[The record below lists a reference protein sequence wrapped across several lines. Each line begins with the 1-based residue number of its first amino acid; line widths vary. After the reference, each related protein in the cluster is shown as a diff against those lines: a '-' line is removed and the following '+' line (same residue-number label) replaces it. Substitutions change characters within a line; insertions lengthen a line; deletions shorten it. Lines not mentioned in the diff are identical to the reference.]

1 MDAPNEIELLIL
13 STAYSAKPFVVS
25 EVPDKDW
32 VAEVRRE
39 LAPVEAGD
47 FFVYGSHDSDKVP
60 ANCKPLLIEAA
71 MAFGTGHHGTTKG
84 CLTALDNLFKSGFTG
99 TNVVDIG
106 CGTAVLAMAAALCWS
121 GKVLASDI
129 DEIATETSK
138 ANAHANGL
146 GDRIEVITCAGFDHP
161 DLNASAPYDLIL
173 ANILKGPLVALAPD
187 MSKNSILGGYI
198 ILSGLLT
205 MVGSLTTT
213 SLSLDGGD
221 GGGSAT
227 GSGGISNST
236 SKSVLLMRQILYGSN
251 SLTFNLIEPTVIH
264 WSTCKNLNF
273 LSIPLSKKSLI
284 SVSAKI
290 SLFSTLN
297 ITLVAWG
304 GRNTSIFKQ
313 YSPVK
318 SINNLFLSI

>member
-1 MDAPNEIELLIL
+1 MPTYTSLTTLEGKDAANDLGVALENLDSPPYGIGVFEIEDGSGLYEVGAYFIDAPNEIELLIL

-84 CLTALDNLFKSGFTG
+84 CLTALDNLFKSGFIG

-106 CGTAVLAMAAALCWS
+106 CGTAVLAMGAALCWP

-146 GDRIEVITCAGFDHP
+146 VDRIKIITCAGFDHP

-198 ILSGLLT
+198 ILSGLLNT
-205 MVGSLTTT
+205 QADAVIDAYSDESFELVDHIKITEWSILT
-213 SLSLDGGD
+213 L
-221 GGGSAT
+221 
-227 GSGGISNST
+227 
-236 SKSVLLMRQILYGSN
+236 R
-251 SLTFNLIEPTVIH
+251 
-264 WSTCKNLNF
+264 
-273 LSIPLSKKSLI
+273 
-284 SVSAKI
+284 KI
-290 SLFSTLN
+290 
-297 ITLVAWG
+297 
-304 GRNTSIFKQ
+304 
-313 YSPVK
+313 
-318 SINNLFLSI
+318 

>member
-1 MDAPNEIELLIL
+1 MPTYTSLTTLEGKDAANDLGVALENLDSPPYGIGVFEIEDGSGLYEVGAYFIDAPNEIELLIL

-84 CLTALDNLFKSGFTG
+84 CLTALDNLFKSGFIG

-106 CGTAVLAMAAALCWS
+106 CGTAVLAMGAALCWP

-198 ILSGLLT
+198 ILSGLLNT
-205 MVGSLTTT
+205 HADAVIDAYSDESFELVDHIKITEWSILT
-213 SLSLDGGD
+213 L
-221 GGGSAT
+221 
-227 GSGGISNST
+227 
-236 SKSVLLMRQILYGSN
+236 R
-251 SLTFNLIEPTVIH
+251 
-264 WSTCKNLNF
+264 
-273 LSIPLSKKSLI
+273 
-284 SVSAKI
+284 KI
-290 SLFSTLN
+290 
-297 ITLVAWG
+297 
-304 GRNTSIFKQ
+304 
-313 YSPVK
+313 
-318 SINNLFLSI
+318 

>member
-1 MDAPNEIELLIL
+1 MPTYTSLTTLEGKDAANDLGVALENLDSPPYGIGVFEIEDGSGLYEVGAYFIDAPNEIELLIL

-84 CLTALDNLFKSGFTG
+84 CLTALDNLFKSGFIG

-106 CGTAVLAMAAALCWS
+106 CGTAVLAMGAALCWP

-146 GDRIEVITCAGFDHP
+146 GDRIKIITCAGFDHP

-198 ILSGLLT
+198 ILSGLLNT
-205 MVGSLTTT
+205 QADAVIDAYNDESFELVDHIKITEWSILT
-213 SLSLDGGD
+213 L
-221 GGGSAT
+221 
-227 GSGGISNST
+227 
-236 SKSVLLMRQILYGSN
+236 R
-251 SLTFNLIEPTVIH
+251 
-264 WSTCKNLNF
+264 
-273 LSIPLSKKSLI
+273 
-284 SVSAKI
+284 KI
-290 SLFSTLN
+290 
-297 ITLVAWG
+297 
-304 GRNTSIFKQ
+304 
-313 YSPVK
+313 
-318 SINNLFLSI
+318 

>member
-1 MDAPNEIELLIL
+1 MPTYTSLTTLEGKDAANDLGVALENLDSPPYGIGVFEIEDGSGLYEVGAYFIDAPNEIELLIL

-84 CLTALDNLFKSGFTG
+84 CLTALDNLFKSGFIG

-106 CGTAVLAMAAALCWS
+106 CGTAVLAMGAALCWP

-161 DLNASAPYDLIL
+161 DLSASAPYDLIL

-198 ILSGLLT
+198 ILSGLLNT
-205 MVGSLTTT
+205 QADAVIDAYSDESFELVDHIKITEWSILT
-213 SLSLDGGD
+213 L
-221 GGGSAT
+221 
-227 GSGGISNST
+227 
-236 SKSVLLMRQILYGSN
+236 R
-251 SLTFNLIEPTVIH
+251 
-264 WSTCKNLNF
+264 
-273 LSIPLSKKSLI
+273 
-284 SVSAKI
+284 KI
-290 SLFSTLN
+290 
-297 ITLVAWG
+297 
-304 GRNTSIFKQ
+304 
-313 YSPVK
+313 
-318 SINNLFLSI
+318 

>member
-1 MDAPNEIELLIL
+1 MPTYTSLTTLEGKDAANDLGVALENLDSPPYGIGVFEIEDGSGLYEVGAYFIDAPNEIELLIL

-84 CLTALDNLFKSGFTG
+84 CLTALDNLFKSGFIG

-106 CGTAVLAMAAALCWS
+106 CGTAVLAMGAALCWP

-146 GDRIEVITCAGFDHP
+146 GDRIKIITCAGFDHP

-173 ANILKGPLVALAPD
+173 ANILKGPLMALAPD

-198 ILSGLLT
+198 ILSGLLNT
-205 MVGSLTTT
+205 QADAVIDAYSDESFELVDHIKITEWSILT
-213 SLSLDGGD
+213 L
-221 GGGSAT
+221 
-227 GSGGISNST
+227 
-236 SKSVLLMRQILYGSN
+236 R
-251 SLTFNLIEPTVIH
+251 
-264 WSTCKNLNF
+264 
-273 LSIPLSKKSLI
+273 
-284 SVSAKI
+284 KI
-290 SLFSTLN
+290 
-297 ITLVAWG
+297 
-304 GRNTSIFKQ
+304 
-313 YSPVK
+313 
-318 SINNLFLSI
+318 